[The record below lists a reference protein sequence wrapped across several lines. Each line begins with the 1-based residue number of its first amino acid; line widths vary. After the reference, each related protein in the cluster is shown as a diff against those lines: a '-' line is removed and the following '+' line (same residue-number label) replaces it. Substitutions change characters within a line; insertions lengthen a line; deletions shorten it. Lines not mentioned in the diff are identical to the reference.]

1 MSLELKEYIGKYYH
15 PMYGDILVTINTMK
29 GKKSKKSQYLNLDVN
44 KGVKNFNLDWWEED
58 TFITDKDEKWRE
70 KLLVDF
76 IVENKMVESLKI
88 YNVTFKKDI

>member
-1 MSLELKEYIGKYYH
+1 
-15 PMYGDILVTINTMK
+15 MYGDVLVTLNTTR
-29 GKKSKKSQYLNLDVN
+29 GKKSQYLNLDVN
-44 KGVKNFNLDWWEED
+44 KGVKNFNLDWWEND

-76 IVENKMVESLKI
+76 IIGNKMIESLKI

>member
-1 MSLELKEYIGKYYH
+1 
-15 PMYGDILVTINTMK
+15 MYGDILVTINTMK
-29 GKKSKKSQYLNLDVN
+29 GNKSKKTQYLNLDVN